1 MPRPHSIESRIT
13 SLLREAR
20 KRTIL
25 SPLRA
30 ISDGLMPGCITIRH
44 LLICVLSLGINL
56 SATSIPVTRALHPQR
71 HIPSSSAPAALILQ
85 NSPWQLDRSGVLGFS
100 ALILIEG
107 ICIVLLLRNI
117 SRRKR
122 AHEGL
127 GRKEREIAE
136 ALRLAKVGSWQWDAR
151 KESFIW
157 STELYRIHGLDP
169 TLPPPSYGDFLR
181 LFTPESRDRLRTAIE
196 TASQT
201 GSFPKI
207 ELEVRGADGC
217 PRWVVAGGEALR
229 DAGGNVTHLRGTV
242 QDITERKQAE
252 QSRSRLASIV
262 DSSDDAIIS
271 KTLEGIITSW
281 NHGAEKIFGFSE
293 AEAVGQSINIL
304 IPSDLLGEEETIA
317 RRARAGEKVEHY
329 ETIRLTKERKRIN
342 VSLTLSELIDD
353 AGRAIGLSN
362 ISRDITDRKHS
373 EQKLKESEEQY
384 RRVVDHLHDAIMIDD
399 VEGRVVFANDR
410 FQQLFG
416 FDGEELHNVKL
427 EDYVAPNW
435 RASLR
440 ERHERRF
447 RGESVDEHF
456 EYEGVRRNGEEVWLE
471 VNVVPIR
478 DSAGK
483 VTQTQSL
490 IRDIT
495 ERRRA
500 EEAIVESEERFRLLA
515 NTAPVLIWM
524 SGPDKLCHYFNQP
537 WLEFTGRRM
546 EEEIGDGWVI
556 GVHSDDRQMCLD
568 TYASNFDRREKFKM
582 EYRLRRYDGKYRWV
596 LDVGTP
602 RFNSDASFAGYVGCC
617 IDISDQKQA
626 QGALIEISGRLI
638 HAQEEERTRIA
649 RELHDD
655 INQRLALLA
664 NRVQECEQT
673 ASATSDS
680 VQENALREIW
690 RLTNE
695 IATDIQQM
703 SHHLHPSKLN
713 YLGLAPSLR
722 DLCREF
728 SRQHKIEIEC
738 VARDLPQDMDENT
751 SLSLYRTVQEALR
764 NAVKHSHAQHVK
776 VQLTSESNMVR
787 LWVSD
792 DGVGF
797 NPKQE
802 RNQHGLGLVS
812 MRERLRSAGGE
823 FSIDSAPSRGTR
835 VEGWV
840 PATRKLARLADKLS

>member
-1 MPRPHSIESRIT
+1 MY
-13 SLLREAR
+13 
-20 KRTIL
+20 
-25 SPLRA
+25 PLRA
-30 ISDGLMPGCITIRH
+30 ISDGLMPGCVTIRH
-44 LLICVLSLGINL
+44 LLICVLSLGIHL
-56 SATSIPVTRALHPQR
+56 SGAQIPVAPARHPQQQG
-71 HIPSSSAPAALILQ
+71 IGLFVFSSSAPAALSSKS
-85 NSPWQLDRSGVLGFS
+85 SPWQLDRSGILGFS
-100 ALILIEG
+100 SLILIETL
-107 ICIVLLLRNI
+107 CIVLLLRNI

-127 GRKEREIAE
+127 GRKEKEIAE
-136 ALRLAKVGSWQWDAR
+136 ALRLAKIGSWQWDAR
-151 KESFIW
+151 KKSFIW

-169 TLPPPSYGDFLR
+169 TLPPLSYDDFLR
-181 LFTPESRDRLRTAIE
+181 LFTPESQDRLRAAIE
-196 TASQT
+196 TAFQT
-201 GSFPKI
+201 GSVPKV
-207 ELEVRGADGC
+207 ELEVRGADGGA
-217 PRWVVAGGEALR
+217 RWVVAGGEALR
-229 DAGGNVTHLRGTV
+229 DAGGNVTYLRGTV

-262 DSSDDAIIS
+262 ESSDDAIIS

-281 NHGAEKIFGFSE
+281 NRGAEKIFGFSE

-304 IPSDLLGEEETIA
+304 IPADLLGEEETMA
-317 RRARAGEKVEHY
+317 RRATAGDKVEHY
-329 ETIRLTKERKRIN
+329 ETIRLTKEGKRIN
-342 VSLTLSELIDD
+342 VSLTLSPLIDTE
-353 AGRAIGLSN
+353 GRAIGLSN
-362 ISRDITDRKHS
+362 ISRDITERKHS

-384 RRVVDHLHDAIMIDD
+384 RRVVDHLHDAVMIDD
-399 VEGRVVFANDR
+399 AQGRVVFANDR
-410 FQQLFG
+410 FRQLFG
-416 FDGEELHNVKL
+416 FDGEELHSIKL
-427 EDYVAPNW
+427 EDYVAPKW
-435 RASLR
+435 RARLR
-440 ERHERRF
+440 ELHERRF

-456 EYEGVRRNGEEVWLE
+456 EYEGVRRNGEGIWLE

-483 VTQTQSL
+483 VTQTQSV

-500 EEAIVESEERFRLLA
+500 GEAIVESEERFRLLA

-524 SGPDKLCHYFNQP
+524 SGPDKLCDYFNQP

-546 EEEIGDGWVI
+546 EEERGNGWVT
-556 GVHSDDRQMCLD
+556 GVHAEDRQRCLD
-568 TYASNFDRREKFKM
+568 TYVANFDRRKKFEM

-596 LDVGTP
+596 LDVGAP

-626 QGALIEISGRLI
+626 QRALIEVSGQLL
-638 HAQEEERTRIA
+638 HAQEEERARIA

-664 NRVQECEQT
+664 NRVQECEQA
-673 ASATSDS
+673 ASAKSDS
-680 VQENALREIW
+680 LQENALEEIW

-695 IATDIQQM
+695 IATDIQQI
-703 SHHLHPSKLN
+703 SHQLHPSKLY
-713 YLGLAPSLR
+713 YLGLAPSVR

-728 SRQHKIEIEC
+728 SRQHKIEVDC

-751 SLSLYRTVQEALR
+751 SLSLFRTVQEALR
-764 NAVKHSHAQHVK
+764 NVVKHSHAQHVK

-787 LWVSD
+787 LWISD
-792 DGVGF
+792 DGIGF

-823 FSIDSAPSRGTR
+823 FSIESAPSRGTR

-840 PATRKLARLADKLS
+840 PATRKPDRVADKLG